1 METMESKRNV
11 TGAARVS
18 FNLMATIPAKNLA
31 TTIIAKHAT
40 TKRRPKERAKIKTVA
55 KNSSTMI

>member
-11 TGAARVS
+11 TDAARVS
-18 FNLMATIPAKNLA
+18 FNLMATIPAQNLA

-40 TKRRPKERAKIKTVA
+40 TKRLA
-55 KNSSTMI
+55 